1 MSERDNSEVS
11 KKENEQRGNVILR
24 QELKNLTPICNVKF
38 AIICNALLSV
48 LFFIFG
54 IPIIASKGKIVEY
67 SVDYT
72 TQWYL
77 PHNYD

>member
-1 MSERDNSEVS
+1 MSERGSSDDLKNES
-11 KKENEQRGNVILR
+11 EQRGNIILR

-54 IPIIASKGKIVEY
+54 LPIIASKGKIVEF
-67 SVDYT
+67 SLDYT
-72 TQWYL
+72 SKW
-77 PHNYD
+77 